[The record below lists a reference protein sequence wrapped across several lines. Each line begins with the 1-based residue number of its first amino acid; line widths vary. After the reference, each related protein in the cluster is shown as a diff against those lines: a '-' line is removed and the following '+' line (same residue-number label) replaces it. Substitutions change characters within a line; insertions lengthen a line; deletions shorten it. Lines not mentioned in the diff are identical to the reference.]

1 MQLGPDHYW
10 RNLVWRSWCV
20 HANIHFTCSHLLLL
34 LHVSHSGWWLL
45 FIDLFEEINIIW
57 RQYDI
62 TIWTLAQNCNA
73 STNDP
78 LIVYPMNSF
87 VLEWVFDEAVSIKSK
102 CGTILYRKSVPIYQ
116 CIIFYFKS
124 LEIRPRLYNP
134 VKQWNILLT
143 ALTRIIL
150 TLKNK
155 FNKLHASLHVFWKE
169 IIYP

>member
-1 MQLGPDHYW
+1 MRACWH
-10 RNLVWRSWCV
+10 
-20 HANIHFTCSHLLLL
+20 IFTCSHLLLL
-34 LHVSHSGWWLL
+34 LHVSHCGWWLL
-45 FIDLFEEINIIW
+45 FFIDLFEEINIAW

-78 LIVYPMNSF
+78 FIVYPMNSF

-102 CGTILYRKSVPIYQ
+102 CGTIIYREKVCLHINAISFFVCNNILLYN
-116 CIIFYFKS
+116 FKS
-124 LEIRPRLYNP
+124 LEIRPRSCNP
-134 VKQWNILLT
+134 VKKWYILFT

-150 TLKNK
+150 KLKNT

-169 IIYP
+169 IKCP